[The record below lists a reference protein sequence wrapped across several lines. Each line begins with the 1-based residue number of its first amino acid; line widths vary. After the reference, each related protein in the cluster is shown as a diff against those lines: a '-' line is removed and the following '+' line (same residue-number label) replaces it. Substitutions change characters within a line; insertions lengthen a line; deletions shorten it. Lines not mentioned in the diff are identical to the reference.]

1 MKKILYLII
10 GFIVVIG
17 SPLKAQRGNMH
28 DDDRPRRLEQFERL
42 KLLEVLDMNEEIAVK
57 FFTRR
62 KEYKENLR
70 DIHKKIDDVS
80 KKLEDILSDSK
91 NSGRNDDIQK
101 QIDLYFSLEQQ
112 ITKLK
117 QDFMNSIRELLTD
130 EQLAK
135 YTIFEIR
142 FPREIQKLIFENR
155 KGMRP

>member
-1 MKKILYLII
+1 MKKFSYLII
-10 GFIVVIG
+10 VLIAAISF
-17 SPLKAQRGNMH
+17 PLKAQRGNMH

-42 KLLEVLDMNEEIAVK
+42 KLLEILDMEEEIAVK
-57 FFTRR
+57 FFSRR

-80 KKLEDILSDSK
+80 KKLEDILADSK
-91 NSGRNDDIQK
+91 SSSRKDDIQK
-101 QIDLYFSLEQQ
+101 QVDLYFSLEQQ